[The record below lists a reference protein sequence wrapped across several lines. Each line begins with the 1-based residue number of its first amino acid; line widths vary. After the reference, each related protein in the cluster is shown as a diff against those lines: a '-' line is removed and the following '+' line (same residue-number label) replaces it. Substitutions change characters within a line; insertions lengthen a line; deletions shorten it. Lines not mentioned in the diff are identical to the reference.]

1 MGFVSDLRTL
11 HHQSQQIRRGHDPVA
26 AAQAGLASMREA
38 RRSMEA
44 AYGVRR
50 SSAASEGT
58 ATILAVHDTGLR
70 VGAMPVAELDLLVDT
85 DGRPPYPARVRCGI
99 PLGAAGQAERGAL
112 VSVCAL
118 GDSVAVLWGTPVG

>member
-11 HHQSQQIRRGHDPVA
+11 HRQAEQIRQGHDPVA
-26 AAQAGLASMREA
+26 TAHAGLASMRATREA
-38 RRSMEA
+38 MQASARATAS
-44 AYGVRR
+44 
-50 SSAASEGT
+50 SSAREGM
-58 ATILAVHDTGLR
+58 ATILTVTDTGLR
-70 VGAMPVAELDLLVDT
+70 VGGMPVAELDLLVDT